1 MKKRLLL
8 TLLPFIQSKRTPCTL
23 HQCDVNHISLNI
35 EDKIETIEL
44 FNIEVDDYHHVCQV
58 LGRAKTIE
66 VEHEEQALQHQVYL
80 VVDDSLLQKDL
91 LAQGYAHL
99 KIANPTYTY
108 GQEMIEA
115 SRHIRQTNGESKQ
128 LFQQEHA
135 TVAIIYWLIVMVMW
149 VICIVSLKKHKLSK

>member
-8 TLLPFIQSKRTPCTL
+8 TLLPFLQSKRIPCTL
-23 HQCDVNHISLNI
+23 HQCDVDVIQLNI
-35 EDKIETIEL
+35 DDKIETIDL

-58 LGRAKTIE
+58 LSRAKKIE
-66 VEHEEQALQHQVYL
+66 IEHDEQALQNQVYL
-80 VVDDSLLQKDL
+80 VVDDVLLQKEL

-108 GQEMIEA
+108 GSEMIEA
-115 SRHIRQTNGESKQ
+115 SRHIRQTSGEAKQ

-135 TVAIIYWLIVMVMW
+135 TVAIIYWVIVMIMW
-149 VICIVSLKKHKLSK
+149 LICIVSLKKHKLSK